1 MGSAQRLDQRW
12 HDATLDAPNRS
23 HEKDP
28 MIRLIHTADWQLG
41 KPYGRFDSEVR
52 AALTEARFDAID
64 ALGKAAAENDA
75 AHVLVAGD
83 VFDTEGPE
91 DRVIVQ
97 AISRMQRYACTWWL
111 LPGNHDFAR
120 NSGLW
125 DRVRAKGATNIRIL
139 TEPMP
144 CELEPGYWLLPAPLT
159 HRHNLDDPT
168 ILFDTMETPGAR
180 LRIGLA
186 HGSIRDFSSRG
197 EAQNQIA
204 PDRAQR
210 SRLDYLGLGDWHGAL
225 RVDAR
230 TWYSGT
236 PETDRFQRDEPG
248 HALLVTLEPGA
259 EPIVSPIR
267 TGRFQ
272 WLMRDW
278 AISDG
283 DGFAAECGRFLAD
296 CEPAATLL
304 QLSLTGIVSL
314 SDRITILARLEN
326 DLSHRMRHLAVKS
339 DDLVGRPSEQDL
351 AGLKVEGML
360 GTAAAKLIGII
371 DAGGSESSTAKRALE
386 RLFVEYH
393 RGQDEA

>member
-1 MGSAQRLDQRW
+1 
-12 HDATLDAPNRS
+12 
-23 HEKDP
+23 

-41 KPYGRFDSEVR
+41 KPYGRFDSDVR

-97 AISRMQRYACTWWL
+97 AVSRMQRHACTWWL

-125 DRVRAKGATNIRIL
+125 DRVRAKDAANIRIV
-139 TEPMP
+139 TEPTP
-144 CELEPGYWLLPAPLT
+144 CELEPGHWLLPAPLT

-197 EAQNQIA
+197 EAQNRIA

-210 SRLDYLGLGDWHGAL
+210 SRLDYLALGDWHGAL
-225 RVDAR
+225 RIDAR

-248 HALLVTLEPGA
+248 HALLVALEPGA
-259 EPIVSPIR
+259 EPVVTPVR
-267 TGRFQ
+267 TGKFQ
-272 WLMRDW
+272 WLTRDW
-278 AISDG
+278 AVLDA
-283 DGFAAECGRFLAD
+283 DGFAAECDRLLAD
-296 CEPAATLL
+296 VEPSATLL
-304 QLSLTGIVSL
+304 QFSLAGIVSL
-314 SDRITILARLEN
+314 SDRIAILARLEN
-326 DLSHRMRHLAVKS
+326 DLRHRMRLLAVNS

-351 AGLKVEGML
+351 ADLKVEGML
-360 GTAAAKLIGII
+360 GKAAAKLIGII

-393 RGQDEA
+393 RGQDAA

>member
-1 MGSAQRLDQRW
+1 ML
-12 HDATLDAPNRS
+12 
-23 HEKDP
+23 
-28 MIRLIHTADWQLG
+28 RLIHTADWQLG
-41 KPYGRFDSEVR
+41 KPYGRFDSNVR

-64 ALGKAAAENDA
+64 ALGRAAAENHA

-83 VFDTEGPE
+83 IFDTEGPQ

-97 AISRMQRYACTWWL
+97 AVSRMQRYACTWWL

-120 NSGLW
+120 NAGLW
-125 DRVRAKGATNIRIL
+125 DRVRAKEASNIRIL
-139 TEPMP
+139 TEPAP
-144 CELEPGYWLLPAPLT
+144 CELEPGHWLLPAPLT
-159 HRHNLDDPT
+159 HRHNMDDPT
-168 ILFDTMETPGAR
+168 ILFDRMATPGAR

-210 SRLDYLGLGDWHGAL
+210 SGLDYLALGDWHGTL

-248 HALLVTLEPGA
+248 HTLLVALEPGA
-259 EPIVSPIR
+259 EPVVSPIR

-272 WLMRDW
+272 WLTRNW
-278 AISDG
+278 AISDA
-283 DGFAAECGRFLAD
+283 DSFAAKCDRLLAKV
-296 CEPAATLL
+296 EPSATLL
-304 QLSLTGIVSL
+304 QLSLAGIVSL
-314 SDRITILARLEN
+314 SNRIAILARLEN
-326 DLSHRMRHLAVKS
+326 DLQHRLRHLSVRS

-351 AGLKVEGML
+351 ADLKVEGML

-371 DAGGSESSTAKRALE
+371 DTGGTDAVTAKRALE

-393 RGQDEA
+393 RGQDAA

>member
-1 MGSAQRLDQRW
+1 ML
-12 HDATLDAPNRS
+12 
-23 HEKDP
+23 
-28 MIRLIHTADWQLG
+28 RLIHTADWQLG
-41 KPYGRFDSEVR
+41 KPYGRFNSDVR
-52 AALTEARFDAID
+52 AALSEARFDAID
-64 ALGKAAAENDA
+64 AIGKAAAKHDV

-97 AISRMQRYACTWWL
+97 AVSRMQRYACTWWL

-125 DRVRAKGATNIRIL
+125 DRVRAKGAANIRII
-139 TEPMP
+139 TESVP
-144 CELEPGYWLLPAPLT
+144 CELEPGHWLLPAPLT
-159 HRHNLDDPT
+159 HRHNLNDPT
-168 ILFDTMETPGAR
+168 ALFDTMETPGAA

-210 SRLDYLGLGDWHGAL
+210 SSLNYLALGDWHGAL

-248 HALLVTLEPGA
+248 YALLVTLEPGVD
-259 EPIVSPIR
+259 PVVSPIR

-272 WLMRDW
+272 WLMRNWTIPD
-278 AISDG
+278 A
-283 DGFAAECGRFLAD
+283 DGFAAECDRMVGSI
-296 CEPAATLL
+296 EPSATLL
-304 QLSLTGIVSL
+304 QLSLAGIVSL
-314 SDRITILARLEN
+314 SDRISILGRLDN
-326 DLSHRMRHLAVKS
+326 DLRHRLRHLAVAA

-351 AGLKVEGML
+351 ADLQVEGMI
-360 GTAAAKLIGII
+360 GTAAAKLMSMIE
-371 DAGGSESSTAKRALE
+371 AGGNDSVTAKRALE
-386 RLFVEYH
+386 RLFVEYQ
-393 RGQDEA
+393 RGQDAA

>member
-1 MGSAQRLDQRW
+1 MRSGRLPGQCW
-12 HDATLDAPNRS
+12 HDATLDVPNFS
-23 HEKDP
+23 HQKDL

-41 KPYGRFDSEVR
+41 KPYGRFESDVR

-64 ALGKAAAENDA
+64 ALGRAAAENGA

-97 AISRMQRYACTWWL
+97 AVSRMQRYACTWWL

-125 DRVRAKGATNIRIL
+125 DRVRAKGANNIRIL
-139 TEPMP
+139 AEPAP
-144 CELEPGYWLLPAPLT
+144 CEIEAGHWLLPAPLT

-168 ILFDTMETPGAR
+168 VLFDTMETPGAR

-210 SRLDYLGLGDWHGAL
+210 SGLDYLALGDWHGAL

-248 HALLVTLEPGA
+248 HALLVALETGA
-259 EPIVSPIR
+259 EPVVSPIR

-272 WLMRDW
+272 WLMREW
-278 AISDG
+278 AISDA
-283 DGFAAECGRFLAD
+283 DSFAAECGRLLAD
-296 CEPAATLL
+296 VEPSATLL
-304 QLSLTGIVSL
+304 QLSLAGIVSL
-314 SDRITILARLEN
+314 SDRIAILARLEN
-326 DLSHRMRHLAVKS
+326 DLQHRLRHLTVRS

-351 AGLKVEGML
+351 ADLKVEGML
-360 GTAAAKLIGII
+360 GTAAAKLIEMI
-371 DAGGSESSTAKRALE
+371 DTGGSDAATAKRALE

-393 RGQDEA
+393 RVQDAA

>member
-1 MGSAQRLDQRW
+1 ML
-12 HDATLDAPNRS
+12 
-23 HEKDP
+23 
-28 MIRLIHTADWQLG
+28 RLIHTADWQLG
-41 KPYGRFDSEVR
+41 KPYGRFDSDVR
-52 AALTEARFDAID
+52 AALSEARFDAID
-64 ALGKAAAENDA
+64 AIGKAAAEHDA

-97 AISRMQRYACTWWL
+97 AVSRMQRYACTWWL

-125 DRVRAKGATNIRIL
+125 DRVRAKGAANIRVI
-139 TEPMP
+139 TEPVP
-144 CELEPGYWLLPAPLT
+144 CELEPGHWLLPAPLT

-168 ILFDTMETPGAR
+168 ALFDTMETPGAT

-210 SRLDYLGLGDWHGAL
+210 SSLDYLALGDWHGAL

-248 HALLVTLEPGA
+248 YALLVTLEPGVD
-259 EPIVSPIR
+259 PVVSPIR

-272 WLMRDW
+272 WLMREWTIPD
-278 AISDG
+278 A
-283 DGFAAECGRFLAD
+283 DGFAAECDRLLGLIR
-296 CEPAATLL
+296 PSATLL
-304 QLSLTGIVSL
+304 QLSLAGIVSL
-314 SDRITILARLEN
+314 SDRIVILGKLDN
-326 DLSHRMRHLAVKS
+326 DLRHRLRHLAVTV

-351 AGLKVEGML
+351 ADLQVEGMI
-360 GTAAAKLIGII
+360 GTAAAKLMSMIE
-371 DAGGSESSTAKRALE
+371 AGGGDAVTAKRALE
-386 RLFVEYH
+386 RLFVEYQ